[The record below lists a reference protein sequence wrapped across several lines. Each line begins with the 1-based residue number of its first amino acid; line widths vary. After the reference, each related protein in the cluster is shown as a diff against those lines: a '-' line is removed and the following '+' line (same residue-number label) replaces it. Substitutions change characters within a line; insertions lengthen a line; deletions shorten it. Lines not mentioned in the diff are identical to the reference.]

1 VTESNRKKLYDF
13 CKKKLVDLK
22 NQRIQALQGLSGEL
36 AADASGDVA
45 DQARQLQEEAMS
57 FARRDKIATELRE
70 IDEALGRIK
79 DNTYG
84 VCEET
89 GTPIEEKRLNAIP
102 WTRLSLE
109 GAEIRELDGED
120 REEIG

>member
-1 VTESNRKKLYDF
+1 
-13 CKKKLVDLK
+13 
-22 NQRIQALQGLSGEL
+22 
-36 AADASGDVA
+36 
-45 DQARQLQEEAMS
+45 MS